1 MTADRQPQQ
10 QSMSA
15 STKLAIDF
23 GPLLVFFLVNSFAPG
38 GDLQRAIAAT
48 GAFMLATAAA
58 MLVSRIKTGAISPML
73 WVTGIVVLV
82 FGGLTIY
89 LHDARFIQIKPTI
102 VYATF
107 AIVLIF
113 GLVTKRPVLKYVL
126 ETGFPAMTDEGWRKL
141 TRNWALFFVGMAVLN
156 EVVRASISFD
166 AWVQFKVWG
175 VTILSFA
182 FAMAQAPILMR
193 HGAEPQDTPPPP
205 TQG

>member
-1 MTADRQPQQ
+1 MTTKQQ
-10 QSMSA
+10 MPA

-23 GPLLVFFLVNSFAPG
+23 GPLLIFFLVNTLAPG
-38 GDLQRAIAAT
+38 GDLQRAITAT

-58 MLVSRIKTGAISPML
+58 MLVSRIKAGAISPML
-73 WVTGIVVLV
+73 WVTGVVVLV

-89 LHDARFIQIKPTI
+89 LRDERFIQVKPTI
-102 VYATF
+102 VYAAF
-107 AIVLIF
+107 ALVLIF

-126 ETGFPAMTDEGWRKL
+126 ETGFPAISDEGWRKL
-141 TRNWALFFVGMAVLN
+141 TRNWALFFVAMAVLN
-156 EVVRASISFD
+156 EVVRAAVSFD
-166 AWVQFKVWG
+166 TWVQFKVWG

-193 HGAEPQDTPPPP
+193 HGAAPEDVPPPP